1 MMFCQCRDILVRFGR
16 TVALDVADLSVP
28 AGKITAVLGANGA
41 GKTTLL
47 EVLALLRRPSRGEI
61 RLWARP
67 ARYGDRE
74 LRRKVVLVSHPGYL
88 FRGSVLSNVA
98 YGLRARGVGRKI
110 AAAAATQALEKVGL
124 AALAARRAAHLSAGQ
139 RQRVNLARA
148 IAIAPAA
155 ILLDEPTANVD
166 APSVTVIQALL
177 RGLRDE
183 QGTTVIYA
191 SPAENGLD
199 GMTDHVI
206 QLADGRVVGDG

>member
-1 MMFCQCRDILVRFGR
+1 MFCQCRDILVRFGR
-16 TVALDVADLSVP
+16 TVALDVKRLTVP
-28 AGKITAVLGANGA
+28 AGKITAVLGGNGA

-61 RLWARP
+61 YLWGQP
-67 ARYGDRE
+67 ARRGDRE
-74 LRRKVVLVSHPGYL
+74 LQRKVVLVSHPGYL

-110 AAAAATQALEKVGL
+110 AAAGATEALEKVGL
-124 AALAARRAAHLSAGQ
+124 AALAPRRASHLSAGQ

-166 APSVTVIQALL
+166 APSVTVILDLL

-191 SPAENGLD
+191 SPAENGLGD
-199 GMTDHVI
+199 MTDHVV

>member
-1 MMFCQCRDILVRFGR
+1 MFCQCRDILVRFGP
-16 TVALDVADLSVP
+16 TVALDVERLSVP
-28 AGKITAVLGANGA
+28 AGKITAVLGGNGA

-61 RLWARP
+61 HLWGQS

-110 AAAAATQALEKVGL
+110 AALRATEALEKVGL
-124 AALAARRAAHLSAGQ
+124 AALAARGAGHLSAGQ

-166 APSVTVIQALL
+166 APSVTVIQDLL
-177 RGLRDE
+177 RGLRDA

-191 SPAENGLD
+191 SPAENGLG
-199 GMTDHVI
+199 GMTDHVV
-206 QLADGRVVGDG
+206 QLADGRVVGEG